1 MKKMNNSLIAI
12 LVTLSVG
19 QLHAQHIKSEVTLS
33 ERYSAVRLAN
43 GYYQLSLP
51 SGNYRIFEGNSPQGI
66 NYDQPILEAVGNVII
81 SAKAD
86 ERKFFSIVAGPGDTV
101 VVSER
106 LIALKGPSNFRDLG
120 GIRTT
125 TGKYTKWG
133 AFYRS
138 DELASIPDADFPYFE
153 RTGIKNVYD
162 LRSQHEV
169 NEKPDNLPASTK
181 WTHFPIFEESGD
193 SEEIKAMMQKV
204 MSGDLTTAEAGS
216 LLADVN
222 YKFVADRLDR
232 FKALIPLLMDGDDA
246 VLFHCTAGKD
256 RTGFTAAL
264 ILAILGV
271 DRETILQE
279 YTMTNY
285 YTIDKVQRTLT
296 QGALSNYAQGNS
308 GLLSLMT
315 VDRKYLEAAFDEID
329 KQYGGIDNFIRDGLG
344 VSDEKRKIYME
355 RYTF

>member
-1 MKKMNNSLIAI
+1 MAI
-12 LVTLSVG
+12 LAALSIG
-19 QLHAQHIKSEVTLS
+19 QLHAQSIKGEATLA

-51 SGNYRIFEGNSPQGI
+51 AGNYRIFEGNSPREI
-66 NYDQPILEAVGNVII
+66 NYDQPILEAAGNVII

-86 ERKFFSIVAGPGDTV
+86 ERKFFSIVAAPGDTV

-125 TGKYTKWG
+125 NGKYTTWG

-138 DELASIPDADFPYFE
+138 DALASVADTDFPYFE
-153 RTGIKNVYD
+153 STGIKSVYD
-162 LRSQHEV
+162 LRSQLEV
-169 NEKPDNLPASTK
+169 NEKPDNLPASAK
-181 WTHFPIFEESGD
+181 WIHFPIFEEGAD
-193 SEEIKAMMQKV
+193 SKEMKAIMQKV
-204 MSGDLTTAEAGS
+204 MSGNLTTAAAGE
-216 LLADVN
+216 LLAEVN
-222 YKFVADRLDR
+222 HKFVADRLDR
-232 FKALIPLLMDGDDA
+232 FKTLIPQLMDGDDA

-264 ILAILGV
+264 ILSILGV
-271 DRETILQE
+271 DRETILNE

-296 QGALSNYAQGNS
+296 QGILSNYAQDNR

-315 VDRKYLEAAFDEID
+315 VDRTYLEAAFDEID
-329 KQYGGIDNFIRDGLG
+329 KQYGGVDNFIRNGLG
-344 VSDEKRKIYME
+344 ITDEKRKMYME
-355 RYTF
+355 RYTL